1 MGDNMKNVFVAATR
15 QNDGKT
21 MVSLGLFNAFRK
33 RYPALS
39 YIKPVGQ
46 QYRLIDGEKIDK
58 DAVLIHSTY
67 QLPDR
72 LSDMSPI
79 AIPRGFTQN
88 YIERG
93 NRNEL
98 VEKVQKAYHTLADGK
113 DFVLIEGTGHAG
125 VGSVFD
131 LCNADVA
138 KLLGARVIIVS
149 LGGIGRPIDEI
160 MMNKALFDHRGVELL
175 GVIINKVDPE
185 KYDKINDLVRKGLKR
200 FGIRVFGVVPLVQTL
215 SKPSLAELLEDLDGE
230 LLSGEEKDLSTSI
243 GKFVIGDMQPHAAV
257 DVFTNNALIIVPGNR
272 DGIIVT
278 ALYGRLF
285 GSGATANVAGLI
297 FTEGI
302 RPHPKI
308 MDLIHQSNVPVMLV
322 KEDSFSVATKIN
334 RSIFKLRAEETEKIR
349 LSQQLVEQYV
359 DVDAICSL
367 L

>member
-1 MGDNMKNVFVAATR
+1 MKNVFVAATR

-21 MVSLGLFNAFRK
+21 MVSLGLFNEFQNHYSDLA
-33 RYPALS
+33 

-67 QLPDR
+67 QLSDR

-79 AIPRGFTQN
+79 AIPRGFTRA
-88 YIERG
+88 YIEQGQRQ
-93 NRNEL
+93 EL
-98 VEKVQKAYHTLADGK
+98 IEKVRSAYETLARGK
-113 DFVLIEGTGHAG
+113 KFVLIEGTGHAG

-131 LCNADVA
+131 MCNADVA

-160 MMNKALFDHRGVELL
+160 MMNKALFDRKGVELL

-185 KYDKINDLVRKGLKR
+185 KYDKVNSLVRKGLSR
-200 FGIRVFGVVPLVQTL
+200 FGIRVFGVIPLVQTL
-215 SKPSLAELLEDLDGE
+215 SKPSLAELVEDLDAD
-230 LLSGEEKDLSTSI
+230 LLYGEEDAMSNSI

-257 DVFTNNALIIVPGNR
+257 DVFTNNALVIVPGNR

-278 ALYGRLF
+278 ALF
-285 GSGATANVAGLI
+285 GSLFKSGTTTNVAGII

-302 RPHPKI
+302 RPHAKI
-308 MDLIHQSNVPVMLV
+308 MELIKQSNVPVMLV

-334 RSIFKLRAEETEKIR
+334 RSIFKLRAEETEKIK
-349 LSQQLVEQYV
+349 LSQQLVEKYV
-359 DVDAICSL
+359 DVNAICDL